1 MIFLYSPQFKNEHV
15 FISIGKKSAINVILK
30 VKFFG
35 FGFFS
40 DVILKVFTHP
50 YSEREASGRV
60 SQLS

>member
-1 MIFLYSPQFKNEHV
+1 MCSFLSE
-15 FISIGKKSAINVILK
+15 KKSAINVILK